1 MDLVDYLPESRIVVN
16 LDGKDKYQVM
26 EKLLD
31 VLVEEK
37 KVFDKERAWNDLVE
51 REQYLSTGLE
61 NGLAVPHAKTDAV
74 RELVVAFGLSKKGVE
89 FDSLDGKPA
98 HFIFL
103 VLSPRETSGP
113 HIKMLAQITRLF
125 RNLEIG
131 EKLLQANS
139 PKEVREILQSSV

>member
-125 RNLEIG
+125 RNLELG
-131 EKLLQANS
+131 ERLLQVNS
-139 PKEVREILQSSV
+139 PKEVREILHSSE